1 MCTGAALQAGAV
13 NLAMMIVGRIIAGLG
28 TSVVSTAVPLYI
40 SEIAPARTRGK
51 LVAMNQIG
59 IVGTRRSLAG
69 VG

>member
-1 MCTGAALQAGAV
+1 
-13 NLAMMIVGRIIAGLG
+13 MMIVGRIIAGLG